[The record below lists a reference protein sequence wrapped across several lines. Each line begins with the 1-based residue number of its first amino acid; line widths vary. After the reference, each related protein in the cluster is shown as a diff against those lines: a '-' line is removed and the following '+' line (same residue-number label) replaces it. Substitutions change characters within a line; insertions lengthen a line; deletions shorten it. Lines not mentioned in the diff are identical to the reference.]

1 MGLDLTNDYNK
12 AKTKINA
19 YQTVVENKKN
29 DAQQKK
35 QKAKTSLDKKKSD
48 VIKQLNELDQKS
60 NKFKNQV
67 KNELKNQLE
76 QLLDLFKQTLPPTG
90 GGSLSTISGFFLQAA
105 ENTKEQVKSL
115 LVEEII
121 STIGCSEEQSYEDKL
136 NQPIYIKVSQ
146 IDLFKRLKYSPEDD
160 DAKFY
165 YENQSTTPGA
175 IPSSTNRVLYER
187 LQNLGQSYQ
196 TQFGSSY
203 KGASGQDL
211 FDVEYVQFYPA
222 VNPTNFGD
230 YLKVTLKPQ
239 LNNATSVSD
248 FLTDYYGSIDVL
260 QFDVLSAEIMNML
273 TGALDYS
280 LKLSGDEMRE
290 QKKFELI
297 LKRIMGVCTDP
308 RKKID
313 VGGTAKL
320 SDEDNIDD
328 SFFEVS
334 NQELRSIE
342 NDINNTLAGVVEF
355 EDCGNLLLPI
365 NVLGTRQ
372 ILDEVITKK
381 GESGKVDR
389 VQQGID
395 ELANDPNWKNLLPKL
410 GLDLNLK
417 SALDTNL
424 ITQLPKTVF
433 KTILSPKVMLGLL
446 VMVKAISSQFG
457 SLLDSQ
463 FDDLENF
470 MKTFR
475 KFTVGFMRKIM
486 AIYVKEL
493 FDIVKKNVKQLVEK
507 ILNDIVK
514 EAKNK
519 QLQMYSSIVYALLVL
534 GQTFIDYRNCKSVI
548 DEILK
553 LLNLALSNIGGNG
566 LPLFALAGS
575 KLLGGISDTR
585 AFANAVEGIQSAG
598 LPTGDA
604 PDGGPNLM
612 NMAFMAMIKG
622 QNKEQAENGKTEVF
636 IPPLTVIVPPFGAG
650 PGITKPSK
658 GFGKSY

>member
-19 YQTVVENKKN
+19 YQTVAENKKN

-211 FDVEYVQFYPA
+211 FDIEYVQFYPA

-417 SALDTNL
+417 SSLDTNL

>member
-1 MGLDLTNDYNK
+1 MGLDLNNDYDK
-12 AKTKINA
+12 AKTKISA
-19 YQTVVENKKN
+19 YQTTVENKKN
-29 DAQQKK
+29 DLRQKK
-35 QKAKTSLDKKKSD
+35 EKAKTSLDKKKSD
-48 VIKQLNELDQKS
+48 VIKQLNELDKGT
-60 NKFKNQV
+60 NNLKNQV
-67 KNELKNQLE
+67 KNEIKNQLE
-76 QLLDLFKQTLPPTG
+76 QLLDLFKQTLPPKG

-105 ENTKEQVKSL
+105 EKTKEQVKGL

-146 IDLFKRLKYSPEDD
+146 IDLFKRLKFSPEDD
-160 DAKFY
+160 DAKYY
-165 YENQSTTPGA
+165 YENEPTTPGA

-196 TQFGSSY
+196 TQFSSGY

-239 LNNATSVSD
+239 LNSATSVSD

-260 QFDVLSAEIMNML
+260 QFDVLSAELMNAL
-273 TGALDYS
+273 TGVFDFS
-280 LKLSGDEMRE
+280 MKISSDEMRE
-290 QKKFELI
+290 QKKFDLI

-308 RKKID
+308 TKKID
-313 VGGTAKL
+313 VSGAAKL

-342 NDINNTLAGVVEF
+342 NDINNRLAGVVEF
-355 EDCGNLLLPI
+355 EDCGNLQLPV

-389 VQQGID
+389 VQQAID
-395 ELANDPNWKNLLPKL
+395 EIANDPNWKNLVPKL
-410 GLDLNLK
+410 GIDLNIK
-417 SALDTNL
+417 ASLDTSL
-424 ITQLPKTVF
+424 ITQLPKIVF
-433 KTILSPKVMLGLL
+433 KTILSPKVMLGFL
-446 VMVKAISSQFG
+446 VMVKGISSQF
-457 SLLDSQ
+457 STQLDSL

-475 KFTVGFMRKIM
+475 KFTVNFMRKIM

-493 FDIVKKNVKQLVEK
+493 FDIVKKNVKLLVEK
-507 ILNDIVK
+507 ILNDIIK

-534 GQTFIDYRNCKSVI
+534 GQAFVDYRNCKSVI

-553 LLNLALSNIGGNG
+553 LLNLALSKGGSG
-566 LPLFALAGS
+566 LPLFVLAGS
-575 KLLGGISDTR
+575 KLLGGVSDTR
-585 AFANAVEGIQSAG
+585 SFANAIEGIQAAG

-604 PDGGPNLM
+604 PDGGPNMM

-622 QNKEQAENGKTEVF
+622 QNKEQAENGKTEIF
-636 IPPLTVIVPPFGAG
+636 IPPLTVVVPPFGAG
-650 PGITKPSK
+650 PGITKIAK
-658 GFGKSY
+658 GYGKSY

>member
-211 FDVEYVQFYPA
+211 FDIEYVQFYPA

>member
-1 MGLDLTNDYNK
+1 MGLDLNNDYDK
-12 AKTKINA
+12 AKTKISA
-19 YQTVVENKKN
+19 YQTTVENKKN
-29 DAQQKK
+29 DLRQKK
-35 QKAKTSLDKKKSD
+35 EKAKTSLDKKKSD
-48 VIKQLNELDQKS
+48 VIKQLNELDKGT
-60 NKFKNQV
+60 NNLKNQV
-67 KNELKNQLE
+67 KNEIKNQLE
-76 QLLDLFKQTLPPTG
+76 QLLDLFKQTLPPKG
-90 GGSLSTISGFFLQAA
+90 GGALSTISGFFLQAA
-105 ENTKEQVKSL
+105 EKTKEQVKGL

-146 IDLFKRLKYSPEDD
+146 IDLFKRLKFSPEDD
-160 DAKFY
+160 DAKYY
-165 YENQSTTPGA
+165 YENEPTTPGA
-175 IPSSTNRVLYER
+175 IPSSTNRILYER

-196 TQFGSSY
+196 TQFSSGY

-211 FDVEYVQFYPA
+211 FDIEYVQFYPA

-239 LNNATSVSD
+239 LNSATSVSD

-260 QFDVLSAEIMNML
+260 QFDVLSAELMNAL
-273 TGALDYS
+273 TGVFDFS
-280 LKLSGDEMRE
+280 MKISSDEMRE
-290 QKKFELI
+290 QKKFDLI

-308 RKKID
+308 TKKID
-313 VGGTAKL
+313 VSGTAKL

-342 NDINNTLAGVVEF
+342 NDINNRLAGVVEF
-355 EDCGNLLLPI
+355 EDCGNLQLPV

-389 VQQGID
+389 VQQAID
-395 ELANDPNWKNLLPKL
+395 EIANDPNWKNLVPKL
-410 GLDLNLK
+410 GIDLNIK
-417 SALDTNL
+417 ASLDTSL
-424 ITQLPKTVF
+424 ITQLPKIVF
-433 KTILSPKVMLGLL
+433 KTILSPKVMLGFL
-446 VMVKAISSQFG
+446 VMVKGISSQF
-457 SLLDSQ
+457 STQLDSL

-475 KFTVGFMRKIM
+475 KFTVNFMRKIM

-493 FDIVKKNVKQLVEK
+493 FDIVKKNVKLLVEK
-507 ILNDIVK
+507 ILTDIIK

-519 QLQMYSSIVYALLVL
+519 QLQMYSSIVYALLIL
-534 GQTFIDYRNCKSVI
+534 GQAFVDYRNCKSVI

-553 LLNLALSNIGGNG
+553 LLNLALSKGGGG

-575 KLLGGISDTR
+575 KLLGGVSDTR
-585 AFANAVEGIQSAG
+585 SFANAIEGIQAAG

-604 PDGGPNLM
+604 PDGGPNMM

-622 QNKEQAENGKTEVF
+622 QNKEQAENGKTEIF

-650 PGITKPSK
+650 PGITKVAK
-658 GFGKSY
+658 GYGKSY